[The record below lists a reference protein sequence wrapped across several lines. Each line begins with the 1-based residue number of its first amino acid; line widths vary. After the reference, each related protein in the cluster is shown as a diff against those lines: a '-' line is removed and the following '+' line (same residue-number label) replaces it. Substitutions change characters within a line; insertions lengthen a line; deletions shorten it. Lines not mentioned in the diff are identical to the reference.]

1 MKSILI
7 GKKYM
12 KNFSVKYMK
21 KNLNMEKVKIIC
33 TLGPASFSKP
43 TLKLLSKEKVDIFR
57 INLSHT
63 NTDQIEKKIKYLKQ
77 NNIKNI
83 CIDTEGA
90 QIRTT
95 HTKKIYFIK
104 KNSKIKIYNKNN
116 LSNDK
121 KIYLYPYFDLNYL
134 EVGTKI
140 NIGFNSL
147 SIKVVKK
154 NSLKGYLLC
163 KVLNE
168 GYLDSKKGVHI
179 HSKINLPCLTQ
190 KDRYALKLA
199 RELRIKYYAISFVN
213 SHKDLEEVKKITGNN
228 SFIISKIETENAIIN
243 LDKIT
248 KNSDALLIDR
258 GDLSRYVPIE
268 KIPMAQENIINRS
281 LKLSKP
287 TYVATNLLE
296 SMIKENQATRAESHD
311 IYSTLKE
318 GAKGLVLAAETAIGK
333 NPIECVRFIKRC
345 ITAYKRNKNKQ
356 ILNGKNEKNY
366 LFRSNP
372 IAKK

>member
-1 MKSILI
+1 MSKI
-7 GKKYM
+7 
-12 KNFSVKYMK
+12 
-21 KNLNMEKVKIIC
+21 KIIC
-33 TLGPASFSKP
+33 TLGPASFGSFI
-43 TLKLLSKEKVDIFR
+43 LKQLSKEQVDIFR

-63 NTDQIEKKIKYLKQ
+63 NIDQIEKKIRYLKK
-77 NNIKNI
+77 NKIKNI

-95 HTKKIYFIK
+95 YADKKYFIK
-104 KNSKIKIYNKNN
+104 KNSKIKIYNNIN
-116 LSNDK
+116 RSNDK
-121 KIYLYPYFDLNYL
+121 KIYLYPFFDLNKL
-134 EVGTKI
+134 KVGTKI
-140 NIGFNSL
+140 DIGFNSL
-147 SIKVVKK
+147 SIKVIKK
-154 NSLKGYLLC
+154 NLINKYILC

-199 RELRIKYYAISFVN
+199 RDLKVKYYAISFVN
-213 SHKDLEEVKKITGNN
+213 SHKDLEEVKKIIGNN
-228 SFIISKIETENAIIN
+228 TFIISKIETKNAIIN
-243 LDKIT
+243 LNKIT

-268 KIPMAQENIINRS
+268 KIPVAQENI
-281 LKLSKP
+281 LKQSIRFKTP

-296 SMIKENQATRAESHD
+296 NMIKENEATRAESHD

-333 NPIECVRFIKRC
+333 NPIECVRFIKKC
-345 ITAYKRNKNKQ
+345 ISVHKHSKNRQNK
-356 ILNGKNEKNY
+356 KNF
-366 LFRSNP
+366 LFR
-372 IAKK
+372 

>member
-1 MKSILI
+1 M
-7 GKKYM
+7 
-12 KNFSVKYMK
+12 
-21 KNLNMEKVKIIC
+21 
-33 TLGPASFSKP
+33 GPASFDRL
-43 TLKLLSKEKVDIFR
+43 TLKKLSKEKVDIFR

-63 NTDQIEKKIKYLKQ
+63 NTNQIKKKIKYLKK

-90 QIRTT
+90 QVRTT
-95 HTKKIYFIK
+95 HTKKKYFIK

-116 LSNDK
+116 ISNEK
-121 KIYLYPYFDLNYL
+121 NIYLYPYFSFNHIK
-134 EVGTKI
+134 VGTRI
-140 NIGFNSL
+140 DIGFNSL
-147 SIKVVKK
+147 SIKVIKK
-154 NSLKGYLLC
+154 NSLKEHLVC
-163 KVLNE
+163 KVLSE

-190 KDRYALKLA
+190 KDKYALKLA
-199 RELRIKYYAISFVN
+199 MKLKIKYYAISFVN
-213 SHKDLEEVKKITGNN
+213 SNKDLEEVKKITGNN

-268 KIPMAQENIINRS
+268 KIPLAQENIINRS
-281 LKLSKP
+281 IKLNKP

-296 SMIKENQATRAESHD
+296 SMIKESQATRAESHD

-333 NPIECVRFIKRC
+333 NPIECVKFVKKC
-345 ITAYKRNKNKQ
+345 ITVHKNKK
-356 ILNGKNEKNY
+356 ILNKKEY
-366 LFRSNP
+366 LFRLTT
-372 IAKK
+372 A